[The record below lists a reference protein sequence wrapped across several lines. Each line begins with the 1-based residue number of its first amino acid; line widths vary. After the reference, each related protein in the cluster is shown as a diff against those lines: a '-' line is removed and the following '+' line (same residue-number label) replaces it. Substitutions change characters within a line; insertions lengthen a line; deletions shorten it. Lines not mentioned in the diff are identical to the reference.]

1 MNVAYIA
8 AGAAGMYCGSCLHDN
23 TLAAALIRGGHEVSL
38 IPTYTPI
45 RTDEDDVSI
54 GQVFYGAINVYLE
67 QKTSLFRHTPWLLDR
82 MLNHPKLLEWVGKKG
97 SATDARSLG
106 ALTLSMLQG
115 EDGRQRK
122 ELERLVSWLRDDLRP
137 DVVQL
142 TNSMFLGMAR
152 RIREELDVPVVCSV
166 QGEDIFFDDL
176 VEPYKTR
183 VLDTLKQ
190 RARDVDRFVATS
202 DFYVDVMAKLLAV
215 NRERIDCVPLGLRL
229 EGHGAADPAPPDEPF
244 TIGYLARICPEKG
257 LHLLIQAFRNL
268 VERCPEVPTR
278 LRIAGY
284 LGERDRAYHRGL
296 IEQVREWGLA
306 DRVEFVGEVDRA
318 GKIEF
323 LHSLHL
329 LSVPTVYREPK
340 GLFVLEALANGI
352 PVVQPAHGS
361 FPEMIEQLGGG
372 VLFEPGDADALTAAL
387 ERLLRDPAGRRE
399 LGRRGMEAVVR
410 DRGDDAMAR
419 GTIEVYERVL
429 ERYRAR
435 SGAGGAGA

>member
-1 MNVAYIA
+1 A

-23 TLAAALIRGGHEVSL
+23 TLAAALIRGGHDVSL

-54 GQVFYGAINVYLE
+54 GRVFYGAINVYLE

-340 GLFVLEALANGI
+340 GLFVLEALANGV

>member
-54 GQVFYGAINVYLE
+54 GRVFYGAINVYLE